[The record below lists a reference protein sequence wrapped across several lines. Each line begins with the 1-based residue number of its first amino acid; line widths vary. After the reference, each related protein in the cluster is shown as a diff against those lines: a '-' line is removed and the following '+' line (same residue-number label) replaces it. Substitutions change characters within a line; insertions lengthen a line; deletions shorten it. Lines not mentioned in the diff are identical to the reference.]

1 MYIIQM
7 KYLEKTVILQ
17 DVMHIHIYIYSMN
30 KSKEEI
36 LQGEV
41 TINYTNVFIQLF
53 CDLISELISIIDN
66 CLIIV
71 KNEVFFI

>member
-17 DVMHIHIYIYSMN
+17 DVMHIHIYIYSMH

-41 TINYTNVFIQLF
+41 TI
-53 CDLISELISIIDN
+53 
-66 CLIIV
+66 
-71 KNEVFFI
+71 